1 MKYTVTIR
9 EVIEKDIVVEAET
22 EIEAADKV
30 RDMYH
35 KGYVDMDDAIWES
48 TMFECDKVALPY

>member
-1 MKYTVTIR
+1 MEYTVTIR

-30 RDMYH
+30 RESM
-35 KGYVDMDDAIWES
+35 MDG
-48 TMFECDKVALPY
+48 FEKQFDFNIKKYLKKI

>member
-1 MKYTVTIR
+1 MEYTVTIR

-30 RDMYH
+30 RELYD
-35 KGYVDMDDAIWES
+35 KGHVDMDDAFLES
-48 TMFECDKVALPY
+48 TMFECDKVALQY

>member
-1 MKYTVTIR
+1 MRYTVTIR

-30 RDMYH
+30 RELYD
-35 KGYVDMDDAIWES
+35 KGYVDMGDAFLES

>member
-1 MKYTVTIR
+1 MEYTVTIR
-9 EVIEKDIVVEAET
+9 EVIEKDIVAEAET

-30 RDMYH
+30 RELYR

-48 TMFECDKVALPY
+48 TMFECERVALPY